1 MLKDHFYHIIST
13 THQDNS
19 IAVTLQLNIDHAIF
33 GGHFPGQP
41 VVPGACMLQMVKEV
55 LSNAL
60 NIEYQLKKADNLKF
74 IAPVDPRMVDELEL
88 KLSYKP
94 IEPGLQ
100 VTGSLSANGVVCFK
114 MQGSWAVAN

>member
-13 THQDNS
+13 NHQDHT
-19 IAVTLQLNIDHAIF
+19 IAVTLQLNIDHVIF

-41 VVPGACMLQMVKEV
+41 VVPGACMLQIVKDV
-55 LSNAL
+55 LNNTL
-60 NIEYQLKKADNLKF
+60 NIDYQLKKADHLKF

-88 KLSYKP
+88 KLSYKQ
-94 IEPGLQ
+94 IEAGLQ